1 MVNLESDIDNKV
13 INLSGGMARRVSI
26 ALSTIG
32 NPKIIIFDEPTTGLD
47 PETRQLIWVFM
58 KSLKDKERSIFLTT
72 HILEEADVLSDN
84 LCIMSLGQ
92 IKAKGTSSY
101 LKKRYG

>member
-1 MVNLESDIDNKV
+1 MVCELKGIQNANLREFAQQLLRMVNLESDIDNKV

-47 PETRQLIWVFM
+47 PETR
-58 KSLKDKERSIFLTT
+58 
-72 HILEEADVLSDN
+72 
-84 LCIMSLGQ
+84 
-92 IKAKGTSSY
+92 
-101 LKKRYG
+101 